1 MKLFQTALLTSLT
14 AGALGFALEPD
25 HVKRVDVRGT
35 ATVNLAT
42 PLGTPQHRAAGFLYG
57 IPIAQDQIPDHFY
70 TEMGFNYGR
79 AGGGSEPAPA
89 RGWAYGSSEFTVG
102 FDLEF
107 PKMRFLYD
115 YLLEPI
121 CFFHFILQDSPE
133 VWCTHAA
140 PHCRSLGSRRHFKN
154 RYARRQWGLVVIQR
168 VLERAYQRY
177 QRQRHVAI
185 P

>member
-1 MKLFQTALLTSLT
+1 MKVFQTALLTSLA
-14 AGALGFALEPD
+14 AGALGTPLEPD
-25 HVKRVDVRGT
+25 HVKRANVRGT

-102 FDLEF
+102 FDLIF
-107 PKMRFLYD
+107 PRIRFLYD
-115 YLLEPI
+115 CLRTDSLLP
-121 CFFHFILQDSPE
+121 FHTTRQSGSMAHACNSSLQISG
-133 VWCTHAA
+133 VQTALQK
-140 PHCRSLGSRRHFKN
+140 SLCPATMGIGRHTTTS
-154 RYARRQWGLVVIQR
+154 
-168 VLERAYQRY
+168 
-177 QRQRHVAI
+177 
-185 P
+185 